1 MTQFAV
7 ICSYL
12 CALIGLGV
20 LSNRAFRGTAQDFF
34 LASRSIGPLLL
45 LLSVFG
51 TSMTAFSLVGSTGEA
66 YRSGIGVYGLMA
78 SWSGLVH
85 SAVFFFAGV
94 RLWAFSK
101 RHGYTTQIQF
111 FRDRY
116 ASRALGLLL
125 FPVLAGLVV
134 PYVLIGL
141 LGAGS
146 VVQALTQGAFPGAF
160 APSGGG
166 VPPWLTGLG
175 VCAVVLLYVFV
186 GGLRAAAWANA
197 LQAGMLLL
205 TGIATFWLLSS
216 KLGGMQAATQAV
228 QNAHPEKLIRG
239 DGFGQ
244 LHFFS
249 YCFIP
254 LSIGMFPH
262 VYQHWLTAKSA
273 ATFKPLL
280 IWHPVCMMLVWL
292 PCVLIGVW
300 ATAATM
306 PDGSPVVP
314 LGSPVNSE
322 LALLVQR
329 LATPLLGGVLG
340 AGILAAIMSSLDSQ
354 FLAIGSM
361 FTNDI
366 VVQMLGKDRL
376 SEAQKIRLGRCFVVA
391 VAAAA
396 YLFSLS
402 EPRSVF
408 SLGVWCFSGYASLF
422 PVVLAAAYWKRATG
436 PGAIAC
442 VLVSVVLGWLFF
454 RDSGYGSDPSYLFLG
469 MLPVATMLA
478 ASTAALVAVSLVT
491 RPPPDATLRKFFPIS
506 RDAGPRSTHA
516 APTL

>member
-1 MTQFAV
+1 MTQFVV
-7 ICSYL
+7 ICCYL

-66 YRSGIGVYGLMA
+66 YRKGIGVYGLMA

-85 SAVFFFAGV
+85 SAVFFFAGI
-94 RLWAFSK
+94 RLWAFGK
-101 RHGYTTQIQF
+101 KHGYTTQVQF

-116 ASRALGLLL
+116 ASRALALFL

-146 VVQALTQGAFPGAF
+146 VVQTLTQGTFPTAF
-160 APSGGG
+160 ASTGGG
-166 VPPWLTGLG
+166 VPSWLTGLV

-197 LQAGMLLL
+197 LQAGILLL
-205 TGIATFWLLSS
+205 TGIAAFWLLSS
-216 KLGGMQAATQAV
+216 KMGGIQAATQAV
-228 QNAHPEKLIRG
+228 QYAHPEKLVRG
-239 DGFGQ
+239 NEISQ

-273 ATFKPLL
+273 ATFKPLV
-280 IWHPVCMMLVWL
+280 IWHPICMMVVWL

-306 PDGSPVVP
+306 ADGSAVVP

-322 LALLVQR
+322 LALMVQR
-329 LATPLLGGVLG
+329 LTTSLLGGVLG
-340 AGILAAIMSSLDSQ
+340 AGVLAAIMSSLDSQ

-361 FTNDI
+361 FTNDF
-366 VVQMLGKDRL
+366 VVEMLGKDRL
-376 SEAQKIRLGRCFVVA
+376 DESHKIRLGRAFVVIVA
-391 VAAAA
+391 VAA

-422 PVVLAAAYWKRATG
+422 PVVLAAVYWRRATA

-442 VLVSVVLGWLFF
+442 VIVSVALGWLFF
-454 RDSGYGSDPSYLFLG
+454 RDSGYGSDASYLFLG
-469 MLPVATMLA
+469 MLPVATMVA
-478 ASTAALVAVSLVT
+478 ASTAALVIVSLLT
-491 RPPPDATLRKFFPIS
+491 KPPPDTTLRKFFPNVS
-506 RDAGPRSTHA
+506 DT
-516 APTL
+516 